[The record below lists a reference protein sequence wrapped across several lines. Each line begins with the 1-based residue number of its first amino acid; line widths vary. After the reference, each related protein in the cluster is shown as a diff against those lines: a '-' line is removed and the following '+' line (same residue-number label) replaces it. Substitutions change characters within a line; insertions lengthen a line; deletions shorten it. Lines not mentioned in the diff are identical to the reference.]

1 MSEYSRWM
9 EKAHVA
15 GTWPPE
21 HRSVAIVTGP
31 TGSTQSGSVGQVLT
45 CTNQTNGWTNSPTSY
60 AYQWVRGYV
69 PWTNIGTNAST
80 YTLVALDSGNPIRC
94 VVSAVNAAG
103 TTVGPPSNWIACA

>member
-9 EKAHVA
+9 EKVHIS

-21 HRSVAIVTGP
+21 HRGIPIVTGP
-31 TGSTQSGSVGQVLT
+31 SGSQIGSVGQVLN
-45 CTNQTNGWTNSPTSY
+45 CTQGAWSNAPTSY

-69 PWTNIGTNAST
+69 PWTPIGTNSAS
-80 YTLVALDSGNPIRC
+80 YTLVAADSGNPIRC

-103 TTVGPPSNWIACA
+103 TTQGPPTDILRCS